1 MEINVVSLLGSLIIN
16 SMMLLFLSQWVGR
29 EEDANGHKMA
39 TNNHILIYPFI
50 INEVQKQYAREIM
63 KGNDMKIRFAEHSK

>member
-29 EEDANGHKMA
+29 EEDANGHKMS
-39 TNNHILIYPFI
+39 TKNYILIYPFI
-50 INEVQKQYAREIM
+50 IIKVEKQYAREIM